1 MLVRFLPDGG
11 GRVSLGCDGQV
22 GRFLA
27 FVCLSFFDFERV
39 SVRIKPGPQ
48 PHLDEPDGALNLA
61 FAGLCVGGVFGA
73 SGA

>member
-11 GRVSLGCDGQV
+11 PLGCDGQV
-22 GRFLA
+22 GRFVA
-27 FVCLSFFDFERV
+27 FVFLSLLDFEGV
-39 SVRIKPGPQ
+39 PVRIKPSAQ